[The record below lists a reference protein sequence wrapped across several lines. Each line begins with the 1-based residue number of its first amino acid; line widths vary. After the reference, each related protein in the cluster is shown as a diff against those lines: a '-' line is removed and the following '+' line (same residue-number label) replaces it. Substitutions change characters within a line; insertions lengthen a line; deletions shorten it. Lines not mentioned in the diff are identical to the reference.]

1 MTSKKLE
8 REAYGSHVEEI
19 DEKTLILTNQ
29 LHCLITY
36 TWDVL
41 NVNAN
46 RMKLLLKNIQRCLNY
61 IFLLEQ
67 LKKYQGVKNF
77 TRRQLR
83 GPTTW
88 KGMLKSALKDIVSWQ
103 TKRQSS
109 CTRSQLVAWMTII
122 SKKKNLESVQYGKNL
137 TQDCSVVLRHGRTCS
152 KMR

>member
-1 MTSKKLE
+1 MSVCSPKKGWMIILIGKCGWHKKKLE

-29 LHCLITY
+29 LHFLITY

-67 LKKYQGVKNF
+67 LKNYQGVKNF

-109 CTRSQLVAWMTII
+109 CTRSQLAAWTII
-122 SKKKNLESVQYGKNL
+122 SKKKK
-137 TQDCSVVLRHGRTCS
+137 RT
-152 KMR
+152 